1 MRGFDDL
8 LGASDRPSCLRCE
21 QRAGNEWCALTDSE
35 LSRLDRG
42 RTHVDLMPGQAVFR
56 QGDPCESVYCVE
68 SGLVGL
74 RKTDAQGN
82 ALLVGLAHASD
93 TLGYAGLFAGGRQ
106 SATAEALA
114 TSRVCMISRAT
125 IESLLAG
132 NPGLAMRFLRRLS
145 QEVRAAE
152 QERMDAV
159 TLPVRARLAHLLL
172 VLADRYGRMNTSGAL
187 EVVVPLARQDMAA
200 LLGVRPESVAR
211 AVRALS
217 DSAVARF
224 EGRLITV
231 PRIDAL
237 VAELPEG
244 AWKRT

>member
-1 MRGFDDL
+1 MCG
-8 LGASDRPSCLRCE
+8 SEQPSCLTCDG
-21 QRAGNEWCALTDSE
+21 RARNEWSTLTQPE
-35 LSRLDRG
+35 VARLDRG
-42 RTHVDLMPGQAVFR
+42 RSHVVLAQGQVVFR
-56 QGDPCESVYCVE
+56 QGDACDSVYCVE

-106 SATAEALA
+106 SATAEALVE
-114 TSRVCMISRAT
+114 SRVCVIARAT
-125 IESLLAG
+125 IESLVASNQALA
-132 NPGLAMRFLRRLS
+132 LRFLRRLS
-145 QEVRAAE
+145 REVRAAE

-159 TLPVRARLAHLLL
+159 TLPVRARLAQLLL
-172 VLADRYGRMNTSGAL
+172 TLADRYGRMIPAGAL

-217 DSAVARF
+217 DAGVARF
-224 EGRLITV
+224 DGRLISI
-231 PRIDAL
+231 PNIEAL
-237 VAELPEG
+237 VGELPEG
-244 AWKRT
+244 S